1 MNIINTRKK
10 AEKETEP
17 QATPKPITPEEEVMI
32 QKEFEGL
39 LEDYKHTRNGDK
51 SELLKKAFDFA
62 KNAHGSDRRLNGDPY
77 ICHPLAVAR
86 IVAREIGLGSTSIS
100 AALLHDVV
108 NLQHSTFEEVEREFG
123 PYIGRLVR
131 GLTHISGKN
140 FRFLNEESDEDNM
153 SLIAT
158 SEEQAENFRN
168 LLLTIAD
175 DVRVI
180 LVKVADRLHNMRT
193 LEALP
198 TEKQKR
204 VATETMSLYAPIAD
218 RLGLYNIKKELEDLG
233 LKYNHPEEYQR
244 LKNLMHEAEENYK
257 LLFTTFAAPVKSLL
271 DDLGLKYTFTYRI
284 KTIYSVWRKMK
295 KKHISFDQ
303 IYDLYAAR
311 IVFTPS
317 SPENEKTDCWRIYNV
332 LTSIYKIHPDR
343 IRDWISHPKESG
355 YQALQVTI
363 MGPDNNW
370 IEVQIRSE
378 RMNEKAEEGDAAHW
392 KYKSGKISDNDLG
405 KWMKDIKDIL
415 DNPAPNAMDFL
426 AQINLNVLSKSIYVF
441 TTKGE
446 LTQLPK
452 EATALDFAF
461 TIHTDIGIHA
471 EAARIDHELKP
482 LNTTLENG
490 QQVEIITSDK
500 EMVTKEWFNWVTT
513 TKARAKIRG
522 WLRTNMKI
530 DPTSLETPKK
540 KGMFS
545 NLIGI
550 VTKKKKKKV
559 QPPKEEYIPRSTTIE
574 LSGIDAQGLLNTITH
589 VIGEICSCNIV
600 NIHIESKDGLFK
612 GYITFNTGDT
622 KVVNK
627 ICTELKKVHGIDK
640 AHIKNK

>member
-10 AEKETEP
+10 AEKENEP

-51 SELLKKAFDFA
+51 SDLLKRAFDFA

-108 NLQHSTFEEVEREFG
+108 NLQHSTFEDVEREFG

-193 LEALP
+193 LDALP
-198 TEKQKR
+198 VEKQKR

-233 LKYNHPEEYQR
+233 LKFNHPEEYQR
-244 LKNLMHEAEENYK
+244 LKNRMQEAEENYK

-284 KTIYSVWRKMK
+284 KTIYSVWRKMQ
-295 KKHISFDQ
+295 KKHITFDE

-317 SPENEKTDCWRIYNV
+317 SPENGKTDCWRIYNV

-378 RMNEKAEEGDAAHW
+378 RMNQKAEEGDAAHW

-415 DNPAPNAMDFL
+415 ENPAPNAMDFL

-500 EMVTKEWFNWVTT
+500 EMVTQEWFNWVTT

-522 WLRTNMKI
+522 WLRTNNKI
-530 DPTSLETPKK
+530 DPTIPEEKKK
-540 KGMFS
+540 KGVLS

-550 VTKKKKKKV
+550 VTKKKKKT
-559 QPPKEEYIPRSTTIE
+559 QPLKEEFVPRSTTIE
-574 LSGIDAQGLLNTITH
+574 LSGIDAQGLLNTITR
-589 VIGEICSCNIV
+589 VIGEVCTCNIV
-600 NIHIESKDGLFK
+600 NIHLECKDGLFK
-612 GYITFNTGDT
+612 GYITFNTGDS
-622 KVVNK
+622 KIVNK
-627 ICTELKKVHGIDK
+627 ICNELKKVHGIDK

>member
-10 AEKETEP
+10 AEKEPEP
-17 QATPKPITPEEEVMI
+17 QATPKPITPEEEEMI

-62 KNAHGSDRRLNGDPY
+62 KNAHGCDRRLNGDPY

-108 NLQHSTFEEVEREFG
+108 NLQHSTFEDVEREFG

-140 FRFLNEESDEDNM
+140 FRFLNEESDEDNL

-193 LEALP
+193 LDALP
-198 TEKQKR
+198 EAKQRR
-204 VATETMSLYAPIAD
+204 VATETLSLYAPIAD

-233 LKYNHPEEYQR
+233 LKHNHPKEYQQ
-244 LKNLMHEAEENYK
+244 LKDRMQEAEENYK

-271 DDLGLKYTFTYRI
+271 DDIGLKYTFTYRI
-284 KTIYSVWRKMK
+284 KTIYSVWRKMQ
-295 KKHISFDQ
+295 KKHITFDQ

-317 SPENEKTDCWRIYNV
+317 SPDNEKTDCWRIYNV

-446 LTQLPK
+446 LVQLPK

-461 TIHTDIGIHA
+461 SIHTDIGIHA
-471 EAARIDHELKP
+471 EAARIDHELRP
-482 LNTTLENG
+482 LNVVLENG
-490 QQVEIITSDK
+490 QQVEILTSDK
-500 EMVTKEWFNWVTT
+500 ETISEQWVSWVTT
-513 TKARAKIRG
+513 TKARAKIRS
-522 WLRTNMKI
+522 WINRQREAQA
-530 DPTSLETPKK
+530 PPEEKK
-540 KGMFS
+540 RHRMLS

-550 VTKKKKKKV
+550 VTKKKKKKE
-559 QPPKEEYIPRSTTIE
+559 QPQREEFVPRSLTIQ
-574 LSGIDAQGLLNTITH
+574 LSGIDQQGLLGTISR
-589 VIGEICSCNIV
+589 VVSEVCSCNIV
-600 NIHIESKDGLFK
+600 NVHIESKDGLFK
-612 GYITFNTGDT
+612 GYLTFNTGD
-622 KVVNK
+622 KVVVGK

>member
-1 MNIINTRKK
+1 MNILNTKK
-10 AEKETEP
+10 GKKKESEP
-17 QATPKPITPEEEVMI
+17 QETLEPITPEEELMI
-32 QKEFEGL
+32 QNEFEGL

-51 SELLKKAFDFA
+51 AELLKRAFEFA
-62 KNAHGSDRRLNGDPY
+62 KKAHGCDRRRNGLPY
-77 ICHPLAVAR
+77 ICHPLAVGR
-86 IVAREIGLGSTSIS
+86 IVAREIGLGSTSIC

-108 NLQHSTFEEVEREFG
+108 NCQRSTYEEVEAEFG
-123 PYIGRLVR
+123 PYIGTLVR
-131 GLTHISGKN
+131 GLTQISGKN
-140 FRFLNEESDEDNM
+140 FRFLTEDTEDEN
-153 SLIAT
+153 LPTITT

-180 LVKVADRLHNMRT
+180 LVKVADRLQNMRT
-193 LEALP
+193 LDALP
-198 TEKQKR
+198 EVKQKR
-204 VATETMSLYAPIAD
+204 IATETLSLYAPIAE

-233 LKYNHPEEYQR
+233 LKFNHPEEYQQ
-244 LKNLMHEAEENYK
+244 LKERMQKAEEDYK
-257 LLFTTFAAPVKSLL
+257 LLFITFAAPVKSLL
-271 DDLGLKYTFTYRI
+271 DDLGLKYTFTYRV
-284 KTIYSVWRKMK
+284 KTIYSVWRKMQ
-295 KKHISFDQ
+295 KKHISFDEV
-303 IYDLYAAR
+303 YDLYAAR

-461 TIHTDIGIHA
+461 TIHTDIGFHA

-490 QQVEIITSDK
+490 QQVEIITSEK

-513 TKARAKIRG
+513 TKARTKIRG
-522 WLRTNMKI
+522 WLRANNLM
-530 DPTSLETPKK
+530 DPEQQTEKKKK
-540 KGMFS
+540 KGMLS
-545 NLIGI
+545 SLIGI
-550 VTKKKKKKV
+550 VTKKKKK
-559 QPPKEEYIPRSTTIE
+559 QQLAKEEYVQRSTTIE
-574 LSGIDAQGLLNTITH
+574 LSGIDAQGLLNTITC
-589 VIGEICSCNIV
+589 VIGEVCTCNIV
-600 NIHIESKDGLFK
+600 NIHLECKDGLFK

-622 KVVNK
+622 KIVNK
-627 ICTELKKVHGIDK
+627 MCSELKKVHGIDK
-640 AHIKNK
+640 AHIKN

>member
-1 MNIINTRKK
+1 MNILNTKK
-10 AEKETEP
+10 KGKKEEEP
-17 QATPKPITPEEEVMI
+17 QESFDPITPEEEVMI
-32 QKEFEGL
+32 QNEFEGL

-51 SELLKKAFDFA
+51 SELLKRAFNFA
-62 KNAHGSDRRLNGDPY
+62 KNAHGSDRRRNGLPY
-77 ICHPLAVAR
+77 ICHPLAVGR
-86 IVAREIGLGSTSIS
+86 IVAREIGLGSTSIC

-108 NLQHSTFEEVEREFG
+108 KCQRSTFEEVEAEFG

-131 GLTHISGKN
+131 GLTQISGKN
-140 FRFLNEESDEDNM
+140 FRFVNEDSADDKI
-153 SLIAT
+153 SVLT
-158 SEEQAENFRN
+158 SSEEQAENFRN

-180 LVKVADRLHNMRT
+180 LVKVADRLQNMRT
-193 LEALP
+193 LNALP
-198 TEKQKR
+198 EVKQKR
-204 VATETMSLYAPIAD
+204 IAIETLSLYAPIAD
-218 RLGLYNIKKELEDLG
+218 RLGLYNIKKQLEDLG
-233 LKYNHPEEYQR
+233 FKYSRPKEYQQ
-244 LKNLMHEAEENYK
+244 LKDRVQKAEEDYK
-257 LLFTTFAAPVKSLL
+257 LLFITFAAPVKSLL
-271 DDLGLKYTFTYRI
+271 DDLGLKYTFTYRV
-284 KTIYSVWRKMK
+284 KTIYSVWRKMQ

-303 IYDLYAAR
+303 VYDLYAAR

-378 RMNEKAEEGDAAHW
+378 RMNQKAEEGDAAHW

-415 DNPAPNAMDFL
+415 ENPAPNAMDYL
-426 AQINLNVLSKSIYVF
+426 EQINLNVLSKSIYVF

-461 TIHTDIGIHA
+461 TIHTDIGFHA

-482 LNTTLENG
+482 LNTILENG

-500 EMVTKEWFNWVTT
+500 EMVAQEWFNWVTT
-513 TKARAKIRG
+513 TKARTKIRG
-522 WLRTNMKI
+522 WLRTNKKI
-530 DPTSLETPKK
+530 DVDNPVVKQKK
-540 KGMFS
+540 KGMLS
-545 NLIGI
+545 SLIGM
-550 VTKKKKKKV
+550 VTKKKKKP
-559 QPPKEEYIPRSTTIE
+559 QPKEEYVPRSTTIE
-574 LSGIDAQGLLNTITH
+574 LSGIDAQGLLNTITR
-589 VIGEICSCNIV
+589 VIGEVCTCNIV
-600 NIHIESKDGLFK
+600 NIHLECRDGLFK

-622 KVVNK
+622 QIVNK
-627 ICTELKKVHGIDK
+627 MCIELKKVHGIDK
-640 AHIKNK
+640 AHIKN

>member
-1 MNIINTRKK
+1 M
-10 AEKETEP
+10 
-17 QATPKPITPEEEVMI
+17 
-32 QKEFEGL
+32 
-39 LEDYKHTRNGDK
+39 
-51 SELLKKAFDFA
+51 
-62 KNAHGSDRRLNGDPY
+62 
-77 ICHPLAVAR
+77 
-86 IVAREIGLGSTSIS
+86 
-100 AALLHDVV
+100 
-108 NLQHSTFEEVEREFG
+108 
-123 PYIGRLVR
+123 
-131 GLTHISGKN
+131 
-140 FRFLNEESDEDNM
+140 
-153 SLIAT
+153 
-158 SEEQAENFRN
+158 
-168 LLLTIAD
+168 
-175 DVRVI
+175 
-180 LVKVADRLHNMRT
+180 
-193 LEALP
+193 
-198 TEKQKR
+198 
-204 VATETMSLYAPIAD
+204 
-218 RLGLYNIKKELEDLG
+218 KKELEDLG

>member
-1 MNIINTRKK
+1 MNILNTKKK
-10 AEKETEP
+10 AKKEDEP
-17 QATPKPITPEEEVMI
+17 QDSYDPITPDEEVMI
-32 QKEFEGL
+32 QKGFEGL

-51 SELLKKAFDFA
+51 SELLKRAFIFA
-62 KNAHGSDRRLNGDPY
+62 KRAHGSDRRLNGLPY
-77 ICHPLAVAR
+77 ICHPLAVGR
-86 IVAREIGLGSTSIS
+86 IVAREIGLGSTSIC

-108 NLQHSTFEEVEREFG
+108 NCQRSTYEEVEAEFG
-123 PYIGRLVR
+123 PYIVKLVR
-131 GLTHISGKN
+131 GLTQISGKN
-140 FRFLNEESDEDNM
+140 FRFVNEDSADDNIHA
-153 SLIAT
+153 LTT

-180 LVKVADRLHNMRT
+180 LVKVADRLQNMRT
-193 LEALP
+193 LSALP
-198 TEKQKR
+198 EAKQKR
-204 VATETMSLYAPIAD
+204 IAIETLSLYAPIAD

-233 LKYNHPEEYQR
+233 FRYSRPEEYQQ
-244 LKNLMHEAEENYK
+244 LKDRVQKAEEDYK
-257 LLFTTFAAPVKSLL
+257 LLFITFAAPVKSLL
-271 DDLGLKYTFTYRI
+271 DDLGLKYTFTYRV
-284 KTIYSVWRKMK
+284 KTIYSVWRKMQ
-295 KKHISFDQ
+295 KKHISFDEV
-303 IYDLYAAR
+303 YDLYAAR

-378 RMNEKAEEGDAAHW
+378 RMNDKAEEGDAAHW

-415 DNPAPNAMDFL
+415 ENPAPNAMDYL
-426 AQINLNVLSKSIYVF
+426 EQINLNVLSKSIYVF

-461 TIHTDIGIHA
+461 SIHTDIGIHA

-490 QQVEIITSDK
+490 QQVEIITSEK
-500 EMVTKEWFNWVTT
+500 EMVAQEWFNWVTT
-513 TKARAKIRG
+513 TKARTKIRG
-522 WLRTNMKI
+522 WLRTNKKI
-530 DPTSLETPKK
+530 DVDNPVEQKK
-540 KGMFS
+540 KKSMLS
-545 NLIGI
+545 SLIGI
-550 VTKKKKKKV
+550 VTKKKKKQ
-559 QPPKEEYIPRSTTIE
+559 QPPKEEYISRSTTIE

-589 VIGEICSCNIV
+589 VIGEVCTCNIV
-600 NIHIESKDGLFK
+600 NIHLECKDGLFK
-612 GYITFNTGDT
+612 GYITFNTGD
-622 KVVNK
+622 KHIVNRM
-627 ICTELKKVHGIDK
+627 CVELKKIHGIDK
-640 AHIKNK
+640 AHIKG

>member
-1 MNIINTRKK
+1 
-10 AEKETEP
+10 
-17 QATPKPITPEEEVMI
+17 
-32 QKEFEGL
+32 
-39 LEDYKHTRNGDK
+39 
-51 SELLKKAFDFA
+51 
-62 KNAHGSDRRLNGDPY
+62 
-77 ICHPLAVAR
+77 
-86 IVAREIGLGSTSIS
+86 
-100 AALLHDVV
+100 
-108 NLQHSTFEEVEREFG
+108 
-123 PYIGRLVR
+123 
-131 GLTHISGKN
+131 
-140 FRFLNEESDEDNM
+140 
-153 SLIAT
+153 
-158 SEEQAENFRN
+158 
-168 LLLTIAD
+168 
-175 DVRVI
+175 
-180 LVKVADRLHNMRT
+180 
-193 LEALP
+193 
-198 TEKQKR
+198 
-204 VATETMSLYAPIAD
+204 
-218 RLGLYNIKKELEDLG
+218 
-233 LKYNHPEEYQR
+233 
-244 LKNLMHEAEENYK
+244 
-257 LLFTTFAAPVKSLL
+257 
-271 DDLGLKYTFTYRI
+271 
-284 KTIYSVWRKMK
+284 
-295 KKHISFDQ
+295 
-303 IYDLYAAR
+303 
-311 IVFTPS
+311 
-317 SPENEKTDCWRIYNV
+317 
-332 LTSIYKIHPDR
+332 
-343 IRDWISHPKESG
+343 
-355 YQALQVTI
+355 
-363 MGPDNNW
+363 
-370 IEVQIRSE
+370 
-378 RMNEKAEEGDAAHW
+378 
-392 KYKSGKISDNDLG
+392 
-405 KWMKDIKDIL
+405 MKDIKDIL

-530 DPTSLETPKK
+530 DPTSLEAPKK

-550 VTKKKKKKV
+550 DTKKKKKKV